1 MKILMTRAVQGS
13 LDGVTV
19 IELKAGNV
27 YDTVD
32 GPRGD
37 RLARYHIKQGVA
49 TVPVEPRAA
58 SAGPVVLKPA
68 VAKSKK

>member
-1 MKILMTRAVQGS
+1 MKILMTETVQGS

-27 YDTVD
+27 YETVE

-37 RLARYHIKQGVA
+37 RLARYHIKQGA
-49 TVPVEPRAA
+49 AVPAPAKVSLKRA
-58 SAGPVVLKPA
+58 P
-68 VAKSKK
+68 KKAAWTA